1 VVRFRNGVD
10 SYVNVITAENAFLTA
25 REAELQVK
33 LRQLT
38 SSVGLINDLGGGWS
52 VSQLGETERM
62 AAHPPDAGQEPKIPA
77 GEAGS
82 AANPPSM
89 PAAEIQPDDFLK
101 LNDEAPP
108 PPPRGTNP

>member
-1 VVRFRNGVD
+1 VRFRNGVD

-38 SSVGLINDLGGGWS
+38 ASVGLINDLGGGWS
-52 VSQLGETERM
+52 MSQLGATESM

-82 AANPPSM
+82 VANPPPM

-108 PPPRGTNP
+108 PRGAADHP